1 MNVHTRSHTH
11 THTCKQA
18 ATNTVLSHVVSL
30 IFTNMML
37 GVVGGARNAGSGS
50 GAAASVTSNGVE
62 LGADGM
68 SPVRPSTLGYS
79 PWNLKAD

>member
-1 MNVHTRSHTH
+1 M
-11 THTCKQA
+11 
-18 ATNTVLSHVVSL
+18 LSHVVSL

-37 GVVGGARNAGSGS
+37 GVVGGARNAAG
-50 GAAASVTSNGVE
+50 GATANGVE